1 MNTTFKYQF
10 IILGSSGPFEAE
22 LIDMFKKSV
31 ADLEMLEDA
40 FIIINEDNFE
50 STYKGNQPAFVVY
63 FGDQD
68 GELKNEDFAQ
78 KLLDEGNSILP
89 LYFNSFSNE
98 TPGFLENQNGM
109 PYSKAENQAIVNLA
123 LESFGRIR
131 NTRKV
136 FISYK
141 RNESTSVAIQLFEAL
156 ERHNFD
162 VFLDTHSIK
171 KGDEFQD
178 ELWHRM
184 ADCDV
189 IVLLNTPGFLDSKW
203 CKEEIAEANAKKI
216 GLVQLVWPGHN
227 LGKTNEVCIPYLLE
241 TSDFEGE
248 VFNDKNKSKLKQAV
262 IDQIIVE
269 VESLRARTLASR
281 QDALITEFLK
291 AASKKGKSMS
301 IQPNRYITEE
311 LGYKKRRLFI
321 PTVGVP
327 QSINCHQTED
337 IKKEMAEFEINE
349 IHLIYDDMRI
359 RDKWL
364 NHLDWLNGYLTVQTI
379 KQQEFDLWLQE
390 H

>member
-1 MNTTFKYQF
+1 MSSKFKYQF
-10 IILGSSGPFEAE
+10 IILGSSEAFEGE
-22 LIDMFKKSV
+22 LNTVFKKTV

-40 FIIINEDNFE
+40 FVIINEDNFE

-63 FGDQD
+63 FGDRD
-68 GELKNEDFAQ
+68 GELKNVEFAQ

-98 TPGFLENQNGM
+98 TPGFLGNQNGM
-109 PYSKAENQAIVNLA
+109 PYAQTENQAIVNLA

-141 RNESTSVAIQLFEAL
+141 RNESTSVAIQLFEVL

-189 IVLLNTPGFLDSKW
+189 IVLLNTPGFLDSVW

-216 GLVQLVWPGHN
+216 GLVQLVWPGHK
-227 LGKTNEVCIPYLLE
+227 LGRTNEICTPYLLE
-241 TSDFEGE
+241 PSNFEDE
-248 VFNDKNKSKLKQAV
+248 IFDDKDKSKLIQSLV
-262 IDQIIVE
+262 DEVIVE

-291 AASKKGKSMS
+291 AAHKKGKSMS

-337 IKKEMAEFEINE
+337 IKKEMDEFDIKEV
-349 IHLIYDDMRI
+349 HLIYDDLRI

-364 NHLDWLNGYLTVQTI
+364 NHLDWLNGYLEVQTI
-379 KQQEFDLWLQE
+379 RQKEFDLWLQKN
-390 H
+390 